1 MDEPS
6 AAVRETAVEYWV
18 LLTLHLLCATLF
30 IGIVA
35 FEVLI
40 LESVRA
46 HLPAGMMSLV
56 EEGIQKRAR
65 RFMPYVVATLFLTGI
80 GLVARVYFNSWYPP
94 FSSPFSTLL
103 TIKILLAFSVLV
115 HFIMAIRASV
125 CGNMTSLRF
134 KITHYS
140 VFIHMILI
148 LLLAKAMFWW
158 HG

>member
-1 MDEPS
+1 M
-6 AAVRETAVEYWV
+6 EYGL
-18 LLTLHLLCATLF
+18 LLTTHLLCATLF

-40 LESVRA
+40 LESIRV
-46 HLPAGMMSLV
+46 HLPASMMSLV
-56 EEGIQKRAR
+56 EEGIHKRAR
-65 RFMPYVVATLFLTGI
+65 KFMPYVVATLFLTGI
-80 GLVARVYFNSWYPP
+80 GLLTRVYFDGWYPP
-94 FSSPFSTLL
+94 FSSRFSTLL
-103 TIKILLAFSVLV
+103 TIKLLLALSVLV
-115 HFIMAIRASV
+115 HFITAIRAAV

-140 VFIHMILI
+140 VFIHMLFI